1 MKNKSPIIILSIIL
15 FLLFIGLL
23 YSITY
28 NSINL
33 LDRNT
38 SEDAEQEKF
47 FLMQKQKTYDSFLT
61 LTIIILTIFMVGL
74 GMLSFWGYN
83 SLKKQ
88 ITSEAKEEI
97 GKLVSEINKKYN
109 KKYDLM
115 ISSVETPFNQLRFDF
130 LTLKERVNI
139 LFKSLNLNLNK
150 RDSIQLNENN
160 INSNSFEEENVFD

>member
-1 MKNKSPIIILSIIL
+1 LSIIL

>member
-1 MKNKSPIIILSIIL
+1 
-15 FLLFIGLL
+15 
-23 YSITY
+23 
-28 NSINL
+28 
-33 LDRNT
+33 
-38 SEDAEQEKF
+38 
-47 FLMQKQKTYDSFLT
+47 
-61 LTIIILTIFMVGL
+61 MVGL